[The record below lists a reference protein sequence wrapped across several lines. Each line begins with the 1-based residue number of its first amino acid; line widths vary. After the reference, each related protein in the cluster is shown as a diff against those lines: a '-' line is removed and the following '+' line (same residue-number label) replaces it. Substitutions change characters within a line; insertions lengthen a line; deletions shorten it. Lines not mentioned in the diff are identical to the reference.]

1 MSRRSRR
8 GNALRGGVGSRVA
21 LAGLLFG
28 LLAAGPSRSCMGAPA
43 SGPGRGGESTET
55 GDSKPGTSAG
65 VVGMAENPAAGGDD
79 AIRTLIRRAFRGT
92 GGSGSTGYFRNI
104 PLGGRDGLA
113 GLRDNGEPAEGS
125 EPTDECAREE
135 AEATVAAS
143 AANGRGVGMDKCTG
157 VPGNNSGQAWCTDT
171 YFGGR
176 AGCCFDAATGACFEC
191 LAAPDCTA
199 AKLGCAER
207 CVPRPG
213 APSPSQ

>member
-1 MSRRSRR
+1 MSRRSGR
-8 GNALRGGVGSRVA
+8 GGALRGGVGSRVA

-28 LLAAGPSRSCMGAPA
+28 FLAAGPSRSSMGAPA
-43 SGPGRGGESTET
+43 SGAGRGGEPPET
-55 GDSKPGTSAG
+55 GDSKPDTSAG
-65 VVGMAENPAAGGDD
+65 VVGMAENPAVGGGD

-92 GGSGSTGYFRNI
+92 GGSG
-104 PLGGRDGLA
+104 RDGLA
-113 GLRDNGEPAEGS
+113 GLRDNGEPAVGS
-125 EPTDECAREE
+125 APNEECAREE
-135 AEATVAAS
+135 AEATVAAPT
-143 AANGRGVGMDKCTG
+143 ATGREVGMDKCAG